1 MRRQRRRGYRL
12 LVGRARLLARSPGR
26 DPSVRRV
33 DGELAALCHMS
44 AVSLGTLRL
53 FLHVLA
59 ATVWVGGQVTLAA
72 LVPALRAA
80 GTDVPRA
87 AANAFNR
94 IAWPAFAVL
103 VLTGIW
109 NVVAEGDKGPAYQHT
124 LMLKY
129 TLVLA
134 SGGTAYLHA
143 RARSRRAMAVFG
155 ALTGLTALATLFVGI
170 MLAG

>member
-1 MRRQRRRGYRL
+1 MK
-12 LVGRARLLARSPGR
+12 PI
-26 DPSVRRV
+26 
-33 DGELAALCHMS
+33 EIE
-44 AVSLGTLRL
+44 TIRL

-59 ATVWVGGQVTLAA
+59 ATVWVGGQITLAA

-80 GTDVPRA
+80 GTDVPKA

-94 IAWPAFAVL
+94 VAWPAFAVL
-103 VLTGIW
+103 LLTGIW
-109 NVVAEGDKGPAYQHT
+109 NVVAEGDKGPAYEHT

-134 SGGTAYLHA
+134 SGVTAFLHA
-143 RARSRRAMAVFG
+143 RATSRRAMAIFG

-170 MLAG
+170 LLAG

>member
-1 MRRQRRRGYRL
+1 MKAIDL
-12 LVGRARLLARSPGR
+12 
-26 DPSVRRV
+26 
-33 DGELAALCHMS
+33 E
-44 AVSLGTLRL
+44 TIRL

-59 ATVWVGGQVTLAA
+59 ATVWVGGQITLAA

-80 GTDVPRA
+80 GTDVPKA

-94 IAWPAFAVL
+94 VAWPAFGVL

-109 NVVAEGDKGPAYQHT
+109 NVIAEGDQGSDYQNT

-134 SGGTAYLHA
+134 SGVTAYVHSKA
-143 RARSRRAMAVFG
+143 QSRRTMAIFG
-155 ALTGLTALATLFVGI
+155 ALTGLTAIATLFVGI
-170 MLAG
+170 VLAG